1 MHRLDRIQR
10 DTELAGI
17 LHVHHQ
23 AIRRY
28 VPDRPELLGPIG
40 HERLGADF
48 DRLSHDPPSQ
58 IQSSVAVR
66 CISVP
71 ASAFD
76 TGQFCLASSACL
88 WKVASSMPGMSASVS
103 SSILVMENPS
113 PTLSSVTFAPVW
125 MRVGVRPAR
134 ESCAVS
140 AIVKHP
146 AWAAPISS
154 SGLVA
159 AWPSS
164 NRDLNEYGPS
174 KAPLPTLSR
183 PLPSARL
190 PFHSA
195 SAFRVG
201 MEPPF
206 ALPPFSVSLFD
217 ALLDL
222 LGRVPAINGDYLA
235 GDERC
240 AVGTEPDDG
249 ARDLFRPADASDRMR
264 GLQHLPHFRRG

>member
-1 MHRLDRIQR
+1 
-10 DTELAGI
+10 
-17 LHVHHQ
+17 
-23 AIRRY
+23 
-28 VPDRPELLGPIG
+28 
-40 HERLGADF
+40 
-48 DRLSHDPPSQ
+48 
-58 IQSSVAVR
+58 
-66 CISVP
+66 
-71 ASAFD
+71 
-76 TGQFCLASSACL
+76 
-88 WKVASSMPGMSASVS
+88 MPGMSASVS
-103 SSILVMENPS
+103 SSILVMANPS
-113 PTLSSVTFAPVW
+113 PTFSRVTFAPVW
-125 MRVGVRPAR
+125 TRVGVRPAR

-146 AWAAPISS
+146 ACAAPISS

-222 LGRVPAINGDYLA
+222 LGRVPAVNREYLA

-264 GLQHLPHFRRG
+264 GLPHLPHFRRGRDGEKHSRRDRSWSHGIDPNILFGVFERDRFGQSADGVLAWSDWGLPRRSSGRSRRSDPRRPSDILPSSTRMPS

>member
-1 MHRLDRIQR
+1 
-10 DTELAGI
+10 
-17 LHVHHQ
+17 
-23 AIRRY
+23 
-28 VPDRPELLGPIG
+28 
-40 HERLGADF
+40 
-48 DRLSHDPPSQ
+48 
-58 IQSSVAVR
+58 
-66 CISVP
+66 
-71 ASAFD
+71 
-76 TGQFCLASSACL
+76 
-88 WKVASSMPGMSASVS
+88 MPGMSASVS

-113 PTLSSVTFAPVW
+113 PTFSKVTFALVW
-125 MRVGVRPAR
+125 TRAGARPAR

-183 PLPSARL
+183 PLPSTRL

-206 ALPPFSVSLFD
+206 ALHSFWFSLSD

-222 LGRVPAINGDYLA
+222 LGPVPAINRDYPSASFEPSATLVPSRKGRWA
-235 GDERC
+235 EGSGRNARRSVGTAADLSAERC
-240 AVGTEPDDG
+240 GAGGSAAPRARVPSSGALEPVLPDPQCLDLRFQRG
-249 ARDLFRPADASDRMR
+249 ARDAELCCRPRRPGHSPLATGQRRLD
-264 GLQHLPHFRRG
+264 HLPLPSD

>member
-1 MHRLDRIQR
+1 MPLEGRVVDARNLGLGLQLHPGDGNSSRI
-10 DTELAGI
+10 
-17 LHVHHQ
+17 
-23 AIRRY
+23 
-28 VPDRPELLGPIG
+28 
-40 HERLGADF
+40 
-48 DRLSHDPPSQ
+48 
-58 IQSSVAVR
+58 
-66 CISVP
+66 
-71 ASAFD
+71 
-76 TGQFCLASSACL
+76 
-88 WKVASSMPGMSASVS
+88 
-103 SSILVMENPS
+103 
-113 PTLSSVTFAPVW
+113 LSSFTFAPVW
-125 MRVGVRPAR
+125 IRVGVRPAR

-201 MEPPF
+201 MEPPCSRF
-206 ALPPFSVSLFD
+206 HSST
-217 ALLDL
+217 
-222 LGRVPAINGDYLA
+222 
-235 GDERC
+235 RC
-240 AVGTEPDDG
+240 STYWDVY
-249 ARDLFRPADASDRMR
+249 
-264 GLQHLPHFRRG
+264 

>member
-1 MHRLDRIQR
+1 
-10 DTELAGI
+10 
-17 LHVHHQ
+17 
-23 AIRRY
+23 
-28 VPDRPELLGPIG
+28 
-40 HERLGADF
+40 
-48 DRLSHDPPSQ
+48 
-58 IQSSVAVR
+58 
-66 CISVP
+66 
-71 ASAFD
+71 
-76 TGQFCLASSACL
+76 
-88 WKVASSMPGMSASVS
+88 MPGMSASVS
-103 SSILVMENPS
+103 NSILVMENPS
-113 PTLSSVTFAPVW
+113 PTFSKVTFAPAGT
-125 MRVGVRPAR
+125 RAGVRPAR

-174 KAPLPTLSR
+174 RAPLPTLSR

-201 MEPPF
+201 MAPLF
-206 ALPPFSVSLFD
+206 TWDGSL
-217 ALLDL
+217 ALL
-222 LGRVPAINGDYLA
+222 GSVPAVDRDDLA

-240 AVGTEPDDG
+240 ARGTQPDDG
-249 ARDLFRPADASDRMR
+249 VGNLLGLTDASDGMR
-264 GLQHLPHFRRG
+264 G

>member
-1 MHRLDRIQR
+1 MGAACRR
-10 DTELAGI
+10 AGG
-17 LHVHHQ
+17 L
-23 AIRRY
+23 
-28 VPDRPELLGPIG
+28 PGLPSL
-40 HERLGADF
+40 
-48 DRLSHDPPSQ
+48 PPLPPLPGLPRS
-58 IQSSVAVR
+58 R
-66 CISVP
+66 SVP
-71 ASAFD
+71 AFSR
-76 TGQFCLASSACL
+76 
-88 WKVASSMPGMSASVS
+88 
-103 SSILVMENPS
+103 
-113 PTLSSVTFAPVW
+113 VTFAPVW
-125 MRVGVRPAR
+125 TRVGARPAR

-183 PLPSARL
+183 TLPSARL

-201 MEPPF
+201 MEPPL

-217 ALLDL
+217 ALLYL
-222 LGRVPAINGDYLA
+222 LGRVPAI
-235 GDERC
+235 
-240 AVGTEPDDG
+240 TG
-249 ARDLFRPADASDRMR
+249 A
-264 GLQHLPHFRRG
+264 

>member
-1 MHRLDRIQR
+1 
-10 DTELAGI
+10 
-17 LHVHHQ
+17 
-23 AIRRY
+23 
-28 VPDRPELLGPIG
+28 
-40 HERLGADF
+40 
-48 DRLSHDPPSQ
+48 
-58 IQSSVAVR
+58 
-66 CISVP
+66 
-71 ASAFD
+71 
-76 TGQFCLASSACL
+76 
-88 WKVASSMPGMSASVS
+88 MPGMSASVS

-113 PTLSSVTFAPVW
+113 PTFSKVTFAPVW
-125 MRVGVRPAR
+125 TRAGVRPAR

-183 PLPSARL
+183 PLPSTRL

-206 ALPPFSVSLFD
+206 ALPSFWVSLFD

-222 LGRVPAINGDYLA
+222 LGRVPAINRDYLSA
-235 GDERC
+235 SFEPSATLVPSRKGRLGGGIWRN
-240 AVGTEPDDG
+240 ARRSVGTG
-249 ARDLFRPADASDRMR
+249 ADLSAE
-264 GLQHLPHFRRG
+264 RRGAGESATPRASSRRQEPLNRSFLIPSVLIFDSNVEPGMPSFAAAPDGPDTRPLLPASAASIICLSRATSSSASG

>member
-1 MHRLDRIQR
+1 
-10 DTELAGI
+10 
-17 LHVHHQ
+17 
-23 AIRRY
+23 
-28 VPDRPELLGPIG
+28 
-40 HERLGADF
+40 
-48 DRLSHDPPSQ
+48 
-58 IQSSVAVR
+58 
-66 CISVP
+66 
-71 ASAFD
+71 
-76 TGQFCLASSACL
+76 
-88 WKVASSMPGMSASVS
+88 MPGMSASVS
-103 SSILVMENPS
+103 SSILVMETRS

-206 ALPPFSVSLFD
+206 ALPSFSVSLFD

-222 LGRVPAINGDYLA
+222 LGRVPAINREYLA

-249 ARDLFRPADASDRMR
+249 ARDLFRPAIRPIRCGGSHNFLILGVGAESRNIPLAIAPGSTALTR
-264 GLQHLPHFRRG
+264 TFWLAYSCATVLVNHV

>member
-1 MHRLDRIQR
+1 
-10 DTELAGI
+10 
-17 LHVHHQ
+17 
-23 AIRRY
+23 
-28 VPDRPELLGPIG
+28 
-40 HERLGADF
+40 
-48 DRLSHDPPSQ
+48 
-58 IQSSVAVR
+58 
-66 CISVP
+66 
-71 ASAFD
+71 
-76 TGQFCLASSACL
+76 
-88 WKVASSMPGMSASVS
+88 MPGMSASVS

-113 PTLSSVTFAPVW
+113 PTFSKVTFAPV
-125 MRVGVRPAR
+125 RTRAGVRPAR

-183 PLPSARL
+183 PLPSTRL

-206 ALPPFSVSLFD
+206 ALPSFWVSLFD

-222 LGRVPAINGDYLA
+222 LGPVPAINRDYRLSLPQLSCRPARAA
-235 GDERC
+235 GR
-240 AVGTEPDDG
+240 
-249 ARDLFRPADASDRMR
+249 RDLEECAPIR
-264 GLQHLPHFRRG
+264 GHRCRSPG

>member
-1 MHRLDRIQR
+1 
-10 DTELAGI
+10 
-17 LHVHHQ
+17 
-23 AIRRY
+23 
-28 VPDRPELLGPIG
+28 
-40 HERLGADF
+40 
-48 DRLSHDPPSQ
+48 
-58 IQSSVAVR
+58 
-66 CISVP
+66 
-71 ASAFD
+71 
-76 TGQFCLASSACL
+76 
-88 WKVASSMPGMSASVS
+88 MPGMSASVS

-113 PTLSSVTFAPVW
+113 PTFSKVTFAPVW
-125 MRVGVRPAR
+125 TRAGVRPAR

-183 PLPSARL
+183 PLPSTRL

-206 ALPPFSVSLFD
+206 ALPSFWVSLFD

-222 LGRVPAINGDYLA
+222 LGPVPAINRDYLSA
-235 GDERC
+235 SF
-240 AVGTEPDDG
+240 EPSATLVPSRKGRWAEGYGGMRADPWAPVPISRQNAAARGNRRLPAPGSRRQEPLNRSFLIPSVLIFDSNVEPGMPSFAAAPDG
-249 ARDLFRPADASDRMR
+249 PDTRPLLPASAAPIIRLSPSTSSSPSGR
-264 GLQHLPHFRRG
+264 TA

>member
-1 MHRLDRIQR
+1 MHTRRDGLQPGHLRVVCVADRSPKAAVQLAAVEDDLLGMHRLDRIQR

-40 HERLGADF
+40 HERLVADF

-76 TGQFCLASSACL
+76 TGQFCLASSAFL
-88 WKVASSMPGMSASVS
+88 WNVASSMPGISASVS
-103 SSILVMENPS
+103 SSIRVMENRS
-113 PTLSSVTFAPVW
+113 PTFSSFTFAPVW
-125 MRVGVRPAR
+125 MRVGVSPAR
-134 ESCAVS
+134 ERCAAS

-146 AWAAPISS
+146 AWAAPINS

-159 AWPSS
+159 VWPSS
-164 NRDLNEYGPS
+164 NRDLNE
-174 KAPLPTLSR
+174 
-183 PLPSARL
+183 
-190 PFHSA
+190 
-195 SAFRVG
+195 
-201 MEPPF
+201 
-206 ALPPFSVSLFD
+206 
-217 ALLDL
+217 
-222 LGRVPAINGDYLA
+222 
-235 GDERC
+235 
-240 AVGTEPDDG
+240 
-249 ARDLFRPADASDRMR
+249 
-264 GLQHLPHFRRG
+264 